1 MKKEALEVADLRK
14 QHHLDL
20 TNSSQVAQ
28 QDARFY
34 YEPLME
40 SNELKELPAFDFAGK
55 QMQFP
60 LWISSMTGG
69 TAKAGP
75 INKILA
81 KAAAH
86 FGLGMG
92 LGSCRIILDDDQY
105 FEDFNLRPILGPNV
119 PLFANIGIA
128 QLEQLI
134 QSDKLHLLNQLVEKL
149 DADGIFLHINPLQEL
164 MQPEGDIYTMNPLD
178 ALDILIENFKY
189 KIIVKEVGQGM
200 GPNSLRSLLDRDI
213 YGIDFASHGGTNFAK
228 MEMLR
233 STASDQE
240 VFASIAHVGH
250 SADEMVGYLNEILKE
265 NNPTHLAKHII
276 ISGGV
281 GNFMD
286 GYYLT
291 QKCQAKSVYGQAS
304 VLLNKANEG
313 EEALFQYL
321 EDQIRG
327 FKIAQKFLK
336 VKNS

>member
-20 TNSSQVAQ
+20 TNAAQVLHS
-28 QDARFY
+28 DPRFY
-34 YEPLME
+34 YEPLLA
-40 SNELKELPAFDFAGK
+40 SNTLTDPKEIAFAGK
-55 QMQFP
+55 TMKFP

-81 KAAAH
+81 KAAAK

-92 LGSCRIILDDDQY
+92 LGSCRIILEDDQY

-119 PLFANIGIA
+119 PLFSNIGIA

-134 QSDKLHLLNQLVEKL
+134 ESNKLHLLNDLVRKL
-149 DADGIFLHINPLQEL
+149 DADGIFLHINPLQEC
-164 MQPEGDIYTMNPLD
+164 MQPEGDIYHMNPLE
-178 ALDILIENFKY
+178 ALDVLIANFDY

-200 GPNSLRSLLDRDI
+200 GPESLRALLDRPI
-213 YGIDFASHGGTNFAK
+213 YGIDFAAHGGTNFAK

-233 STASDQE
+233 STAAHQE
-240 VFASIAHVGH
+240 AFEAIANVGH
-250 SADEMVGYLNEILKE
+250 SADEMIGYLNEILKE
-265 NNPTHLAKHII
+265 NNPQHHEKHII

-281 GNFMD
+281 KNFMD
-286 GYYLT
+286 GFYYT
-291 QKCQAKSVYGQAS
+291 QKCKAPAIYGMAS

-313 EEALFQYL
+313 EAALNAYL
-321 EDQIRG
+321 EDQIKG
-327 FKIAQKFLK
+327 FQIAQQFLK
-336 VKNS
+336 VKNK